1 MENEKAVNIIYY
13 NGNYQNFAKNVIKD
27 CQHIQ
32 NKTKKSLILTDNLD
46 NFKLLLN
53 YILKNNNNIK
63 LLLIINGN
71 SAEKVIN
78 FIKTNKYKSLFI
90 NGCIFTRN
98 LQKYLKIK
106 DKNPNFI
113 VKITTLYKD
122 VIQYIEEYTKTIIQ
136 DNEKI
141 NYNTLIN
148 YDSYKNE
155 YFKLHEQLALN
166 YGDKSEKSFSN
177 YFKLIKEDLNNE
189 KLSDIIKSELIN
201 CFQTFSLLETND
213 YEKAIS
219 TYIKYDSFSKYL
231 NESLLKKDLIIYNH
245 IGYFAGNLMYS
256 IVNYGKEKGKGVDRA
271 CTFYR
276 GMELNIVEVLEY
288 LKNKNNLITFPY
300 FLSMTTK
307 KDFVELI
314 TKRNIKRKNSD
325 LFSVVIKIEYLY
337 DDGYEPV
344 VFDLKDLAQYPD
356 EEEYILLPFTFLI
369 LKNIKIDSKN
379 FTVDIDLEIVG
390 KLEILETYMKDGKTI
405 QYNEKNHIMFVEK

>member
-1 MENEKAVNIIYY
+1 MENEKAANIIYY
-13 NGNYQNFAKNVIKD
+13 NGNFQDFTKNVIKE
-27 CQHIQ
+27 CQVIQ
-32 NKTKKSLILTDNLD
+32 NNTKKSLILTDNLD

-78 FIKTNKYKSLFI
+78 FIKNNKYKSLFI
-90 NGCIFTRN
+90 NGCIFTRSI
-98 LQKYLKIK
+98 QKYLKIK
-106 DKNPNFI
+106 DKNSNFI
-113 VKITTLYKD
+113 VKITTNNKD
-122 VIQYIEEYTKTIIQ
+122 VIQYIEEYTTKIIQ
-136 DNEKI
+136 NNEKI
-141 NYNTLIN
+141 NFNTLIN
-148 YDSYKNE
+148 YDSYQNE

-166 YGDKSEKSFSN
+166 YGDKSEKTFSN
-177 YFKLIKEDLNNE
+177 YFKLIQEDLNNE
-189 KLSDIIKSELIN
+189 KFSDIIKSELIN
-201 CFQTFSLLETND
+201 CFQTFSLLETNN
-213 YEKAIS
+213 YEKTIS

-314 TKRNIKRKNSD
+314 TKRNTKRKNSD
-325 LFSVVIKIEYLY
+325 VFSVIIKIEYLY

-356 EEEYILLPFTFLI
+356 EEEYFLLPFTFLK
-369 LKNIKIDSKN
+369 LKNIKIDSKKFN
-379 FTVDIDLEIVG
+379 VDIDLEIVG
-390 KLEILETYMKDGKTI
+390 KLEILETYIKDGKTI
-405 QYNEKNHIMFVEK
+405 QYNEEEHIMIVK